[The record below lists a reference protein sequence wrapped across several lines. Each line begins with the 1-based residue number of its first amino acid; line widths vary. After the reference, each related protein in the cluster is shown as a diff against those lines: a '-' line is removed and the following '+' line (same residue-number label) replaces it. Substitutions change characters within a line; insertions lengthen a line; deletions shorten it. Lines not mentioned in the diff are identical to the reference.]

1 MSLTLI
7 YVVSFG
13 SWQYI
18 AEGKRDDET
27 YLGKDF
33 ACSDTALAAAR
44 NATGRPYLSI
54 TETQEIY

>member
-1 MSLTLI
+1 
-7 YVVSFG
+7 VSFG

-18 AEGKRDDET
+18 AESNRNDET
-27 YLGKDF
+27 FLGKDYP
-33 ACSDTALAAAR
+33 CLDTALAAAR